1 MSLSIRTPGSPPP
14 PAWPPAIDPTR
25 GAPRVRVLSISPTGG
40 ATGATF
46 SARIALADGFDPLIS
61 FRVAEGVIG
70 VEIPAAWPDRALWA
84 EQVRVALLRAWPEHS
99 AVAGPVPQPPPPV
112 MSPESVA
119 PEPPPSAVHHIAR
132 TRFHGDAMD
141 ALARIWSDT
150 QSLPRT
156 AAARRAAPALLAEVL
171 GAIGQRIEAAEEAR
185 RAKLLSADFTVNVSE
200 KQARELAELRAAAE
214 RFGELHRTM
223 AGDLPALE
231 AAEAS
236 ARQALGARAAVLAE
250 RYAAHN
256 ATIFA
261 AFAAA
266 QPLIDAAQERAAMR
280 IEHGHIAAAVR
291 SAGLDVRDFLPAEL
305 AVTYRVT
312 PERMGDD
319 DALDWVLR
327 APGVAPAGEGPAPAW
342 AHRIDRPGR

>member
-112 MSPESVA
+112 TSPEPVA
-119 PEPPPSAVHHIAR
+119 PEPPPSAVHRIAR
-132 TRFHGDAMD
+132 TRFHADAMD

-200 KQARELAELRAAAE
+200 TQARELAELRAAAE

-231 AAEAS
+231 MAEAS
-236 ARQALGARAAVLAE
+236 ARQTLGERAAALAE
-250 RYAAHN
+250 RVHAHN
-256 ATIFA
+256 ETIFA

-266 QPLIDAAQERAAMR
+266 QPLIAAAQEWAALRLETQRVAAAARAA
-280 IEHGHIAAAVR
+280 
-291 SAGLDVRDFLPAEL
+291 GLTL
-305 AVTYRVT
+305 ADLAPVQLGCGYRVSA
-312 PERMGDD
+312 ERIGDETS
-319 DALDWVLR
+319 LDLMLR
-327 APGVAPAGEGPAPAW
+327 VPGIAPAGEGPAPAW